1 MKTYREELA
10 ELHHRRV
17 YYILLA
23 GAGVLL
29 LFSLLD
35 LLLAPGLF
43 REFLVCRLAGA
54 SAALLLILIN
64 SFDRKKTI
72 AKATGFAGY
81 VIVVLITLAMIHRM
95 DGVNSPYYVALIL
108 AMTIYAALAPLTP
121 LQTLLSGLLVVILY
135 TFVIA
140 AGDTGRHDFVIEMFA
155 NLFFMSSVVII
166 VATQSWADTRARK
179 REYQLRVQESE
190 AAEQLARQAGI
201 LEQEVEKRSREQ
213 AASEARYRLL
223 FNQIADDVV
232 LVTAE
237 GEILQAN
244 SNFSRHYLPRQPG
257 TGGSLFDIIPAGQHQ
272 DCGTLLAMAI
282 DTGEPVRNRRLSL
295 IRSDGSATE
304 AEVSAS
310 LLRRDRG
317 ITGVLLVIRDTSIR
331 KKMERQLLAS
341 LETRKKTETATILAL
356 AKLSEFRDFAAGNHL
371 ERIREYCRIL
381 AVELSGYSE
390 LQDVITPTFIEDI
403 YHASI
408 LHDIGKVAIPDRTR
422 PQAPGADRHDDQA
435 ARRHTIAGGDVIREM
450 QEESRGGSF
459 LGMAKHI
466 AYFHHER
473 WDGKGYPHGLMERQI
488 PLAARIMAVAD
499 TYEEMTAATL
509 DNPAVSSHDEA
520 VMHIAASSGLAFD
533 PMVVGAFMTR
543 QEAFRAVRE
552 NYSDKA
558 GEDTRAGRP
567 SRPESKVEQGKTR
580 LQGHREDKS

>member
-10 ELHHRRV
+10 ELHHRRA

-35 LLLAPGLF
+35 LILAPGLF
-43 REFLVCRLAGA
+43 REFLVCRLTGA

-64 SFDRKKTI
+64 SCDRKKKF
-72 AKATGFAGY
+72 AKATGLAGY

-95 DGVNSPYYVALIL
+95 DGAESPYYVALIL

-121 LQTLLSGLLVVILY
+121 LQTLLSGLLVVVLY
-135 TFVIA
+135 TLVIA
-140 AGDTGRHDFVIEMFA
+140 AGDTSRHDFPVEMFA

-166 VATQSWADTRARK
+166 VATQSWADTRARQK
-179 REYQLRVQESE
+179 EYQLRVEESE
-190 AAEQLARQAGI
+190 AAEQLARQAEV

-232 LVTAE
+232 LVTAQ
-237 GEILQAN
+237 GQLLQAN
-244 SNFSRHYLPRQPG
+244 SNFARHYLPGPPG
-257 TGGSLFDIIPAGQHQ
+257 AGWSLFDIIPAGQHQ
-272 DCGTLLAMAI
+272 DCRTLLAMAV

-295 IRSDGSATE
+295 VRPDGSATE

-317 ITGVLLVIRDTSIR
+317 IKGVLLVIRDTRIR
-331 KKMERQLLAS
+331 KEMERQLLAS
-341 LETRKKTETATILAL
+341 LEMRKKTETATILAL

-390 LQDVITPTFIEDI
+390 LQDAITPTFIEDI

-422 PQAPGADRHDDQA
+422 LQASDADRHDDQT

-509 DNPAVSSHDEA
+509 DNPTVSSHDEA

-533 PMVVGAFMTR
+533 PMVVGAFMAR

-552 NYSDKA
+552 SYGETA
-558 GEDTRAGRP
+558 GDDTRRP
-567 SRPESKVEQGKTR
+567 RRPETKAEQEKTR
-580 LQGHREDKS
+580 LQSHREDKP